1 MIITSGI
8 NLRIGRRAQL
18 MGRGGLPARGGV
30 PANSLVT
37 WDAAAD
43 TYTQT
48 IYQVDQSKVTW
59 DATADTYTQELYV

>member
-1 MIITSGI
+1 
-8 NLRIGRRAQL
+8 